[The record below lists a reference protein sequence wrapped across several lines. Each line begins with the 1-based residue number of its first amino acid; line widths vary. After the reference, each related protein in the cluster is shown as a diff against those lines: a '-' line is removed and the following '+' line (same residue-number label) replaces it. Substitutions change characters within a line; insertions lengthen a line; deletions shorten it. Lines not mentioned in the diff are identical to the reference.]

1 MLGWIR
7 IYGHPCAGPA
17 GPARALAGNRKS
29 KKRKENI
36 WIQALKTKTIRTAL
50 KFLKTHKNNTPES
63 PKYLQLWFSLVQT
76 FGDSGDHA
84 CNRRTHLS
92 HVKHDLEK
100 KIRSR
105 KPGF

>member
-50 KFLKTHKNNTPES
+50 KFLKTQKSSTPES
-63 PKYLQLWFSLVQT
+63 PKYWQSYI
-76 FGDSGDHA
+76 FGWK
-84 CNRRTHLS
+84 L
-92 HVKHDLEK
+92 L
-100 KIRSR
+100 I
-105 KPGF
+105 